1 MKVRTSIIQPERSL
15 KQVKLFLMIGL
26 ALSVF
31 CFPIK
36 AQTGGA
42 AYYRYDGNGRLIA
55 VLSPTGEAVTYSYD
69 SAGNFTSITRY
80 AANQLS
86 ILDFTPGSGGIG
98 TQVTIYGTGF
108 STTPSANTVKFNNV
122 TAIVTAATNI
132 QLTVTVPTGAT
143 TGPINVSNANGAVN
157 SSTNFFVAGNVEFS
171 HHMVFGESKAFTFA
185 NPYPAQ
191 LTKVG
196 LLTFDGIANQRVS
209 LIVEDL
215 LSCLIN
221 SNIPPFKYAQ
231 ISIISPEGASI
242 ASTPLRNYWFNFPP
256 PDYFPPDGI
265 SGLPPVGFA
274 WIETIVLPATGTYTI
289 LIDPTDSWYC
299 GLGAQYGFG
308 ATARLYDVPPDLTGT
323 IATSGLPLP
332 LGFSSPGQNAV
343 LTFDGLNGQRI
354 YLQGVQEGG
363 STQIATD
370 VKLFA
375 PGAYPSGTPLA
386 TRTLGADFFVDT
398 TTLTANGTYTILLD
412 PQFNKMRAVT
422 LNLYDV
428 PPDVSGTLTVYP
440 PTPPPSQS
448 PVTIPSVGQTAN
460 LTFSVPASQQVTI
473 HIRNLAIGGF
483 NAPSTLTLSTQGGTQ
498 IHTQTINS
506 NADYDIQQSLPAAGT
521 YVVKIDPQQAATGSL
536 NIYLT
541 TP

>member
-1 MKVRTSIIQPERSL
+1 MKSRATIIQPECQYKNLLSSL
-15 KQVKLFLMIGL
+15 LIVIALL
-26 ALSVF
+26 ALTVSVS
-31 CFPIK
+31 
-36 AQTGGA
+36 AQQGGA
-42 AYYRYDGNGRLIA
+42 AYYRYDANGRLTA
-55 VLSPTGEAVTYSYD
+55 VLSPSGEAAVYNYD
-69 SAGNFTSITRY
+69 PAGNFTSITRY

-122 TAIVTAATNI
+122 NASVTAATNI

-171 HHMVFGESKAFTFA
+171 HHIVFGESKAFTFA
-185 NPYPAQ
+185 NPNPAQ
-191 LTKVG
+191 LTNVG

-215 LSCLIN
+215 ISCLLN

-231 ISIISPEGASI
+231 ISIISPDGVSV

-265 SGLPPVGFA
+265 SGLPPVSFA
-274 WIETIVLPATGTYTI
+274 WIETMVLPTTGKYTI

-308 ATARLYDVPPDLTGT
+308 ATARLYDVPPDMTGT

-332 LGFSSPGQNAV
+332 LGFSSPGQNSV
-343 LTFDGLNGQRI
+343 LTFAGLNGQRI

-375 PGAYPSGTPLA
+375 PGAYPNGTPLA
-386 TRTLGADFFVDT
+386 TRTLGADIFVDT
-398 TTLTANGTYTILLD
+398 MTLAANGTYTIFLD
-412 PQFNKMRAVT
+412 PQFNKTRTVT

-428 PPDVSGTLTVYP
+428 PPDVSGTLTVNP
-440 PTPPPSQS
+440 PTPTPPQTS
-448 PVTIPSVGQTAN
+448 VTIPSVGQAAN
-460 LTFSVPASQQVTI
+460 LTFIVTGSQQVTI

-483 NAPSTLTLSTQGGTQ
+483 NAPSTLTLSTQGGAQ

-506 NADYDIQQSLPAAGT
+506 NADYDIQQTLSAGN
-521 YVVKIDPQQAATGSL
+521 YVLKIDPQKAATGSL